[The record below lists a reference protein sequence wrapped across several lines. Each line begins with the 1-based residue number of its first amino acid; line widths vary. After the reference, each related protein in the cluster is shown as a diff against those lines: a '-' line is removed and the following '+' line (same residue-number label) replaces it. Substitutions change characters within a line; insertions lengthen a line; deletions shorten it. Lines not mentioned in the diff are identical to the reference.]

1 MAQSVEHVLGKD
13 EVTGSIPVNSSRRHL
28 RKQVPF
34 LLPAAG
40 MLPLPK
46 PRRGLYKNKTPVPRN
61 EGFFFVLID
70 DKRHHQQ
77 HC

>member
-1 MAQSVEHVLGKD
+1 
-13 EVTGSIPVNSSRRHL
+13 
-28 RKQVPF
+28 VPF
-34 LLPAAG
+34 LLSAGG